1 MKKIH
6 SILPTLAMV
15 SAVLM
20 LMLLPAAALAAPSDA
35 PVDSHPSGG
44 VTAAVATEYDRA
56 VASGPPSSTL
66 PCIPTL
72 GALACYQAYGDR
84 WYVQDTRADGASAEA
99 FWQNYRG
106 GNLYR
111 EGICRN
117 SLGNGKWGV
126 CNKNYYENSFIR
138 WAACVYNGST
148 GEVVRCSG
156 WTSTQP
162 T

>member
-1 MKKIH
+1 MKKTR
-6 SILPTLAMV
+6 SILFV
-15 SAVLM
+15 VAVLVAG
-20 LMLLPAAALAAPSDA
+20 LILTLLPSTASATSHTSPI
-35 PVDSHPSGG
+35 DSHPSGG
-44 VTAAVATEYDRA
+44 VTSAVATEFDRA
-56 VASGPPSSTL
+56 VASGQPPSTL
-66 PCIPTL
+66 PCIPTT

-106 GNLYR
+106 GSLYR